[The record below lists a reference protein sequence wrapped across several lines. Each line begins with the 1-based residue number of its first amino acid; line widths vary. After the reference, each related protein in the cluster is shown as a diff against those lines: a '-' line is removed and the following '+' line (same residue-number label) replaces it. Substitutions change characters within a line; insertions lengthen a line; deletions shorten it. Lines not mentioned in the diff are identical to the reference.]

1 MKEPFFGC
9 VPLKNLEETMPDF
22 SPAARV
28 SRIKSSPSVAAA
40 ARVRELKAEGR
51 RILDLT
57 VGEPD
62 FDTPPHIKAAAV
74 AAIEAGETKYTS
86 VSGTPALQ
94 KAILGRLEY
103 HTGVRFEPDQITV
116 GGGAK
121 QVIFLALMATLDA
134 GDEVIIPAPYW
145 VSYPDMVLAND
156 GTPVIVPC
164 TEETGFKLTPE
175 ALRGAITPR
184 TKWLILNSPSNPT
197 GAVYSRQELRALA
210 AALQDFPQ
218 VNVLTDEIYDEIHFG
233 QGRIA
238 SLVEVA
244 PELRDRIFLV
254 NGVSKAYAMTGWRL
268 GYAAGPAPLIAAVNK
283 LQSQMSS
290 CPSSVSQAA
299 AAAALSGPQDFV
311 SGSVAVYRDRRDAAV
326 TGLNAV
332 DGLHCAPA
340 EGAFYAYVNCAG
352 VIGKRTPDGAEIS
365 SDEDFTLYLL
375 DAAHVATI
383 HGSAYGL
390 GPYFR
395 ISFATSLDIIQE
407 ATAAIDKA
415 VRALS

>member
-1 MKEPFFGC
+1 
-9 VPLKNLEETMPDF
+9 MPDF
-22 SPAARV
+22 SPAARA

-74 AAIEAGETKYTS
+74 AAIDAGETKYTA
-86 VSGTPALQ
+86 VSGTPVLQ

-103 HTGVRFEPDQITV
+103 HTGVRFEPDQITI

-164 TEETGFKLTPE
+164 AEEAGFKLTPD

-210 AALQDFPQ
+210 EALRDFPQ
-218 VNVLTDEIYDEIHFG
+218 VNVLTDEIYDEIYFG

-311 SGSVAVYRDRRDAAV
+311 SESVAVYRDRRDAAV
-326 TGLNAV
+326 AGLNAV

>member
-62 FDTPPHIKAAAV
+62 FDTPPHIKAAAI
-74 AAIEAGETKYTS
+74 AAIDAGETKYTA
-86 VSGTPALQ
+86 VNGTPALQ
-94 KAILGRLEY
+94 NAILGRLEY
-103 HTGVRFEPDQITV
+103 HTGLRFERDEITI

-121 QVIFLALMATLDA
+121 QVIFLALMASLDA
-134 GDEVIIPAPYW
+134 GDEVLIPAPYW

-164 TEETGFKLTPE
+164 TEDSGFKLTPD
-175 ALRGAITPR
+175 ALRNAITPR

-197 GAVYSRQELRALA
+197 GAVYSRRELRALA
-210 AALQDFPQ
+210 DVLAEFGH
-218 VNVLTDEIYDEIHFG
+218 VYVLTDEIYDEIFFG
-233 QGRIA
+233 RGRIA
-238 SLVEVA
+238 SLIEVA
-244 PELRDRIFLV
+244 PELRGRVFLV

-268 GYAAGPAPLIAAVNK
+268 GYAAGPAPLVAAVNK

-299 AAAALSGPQDFV
+299 AVAALSGPQDFV
-311 SGSVAVYRDRRDAAV
+311 RDSVDVYRERRDAAV
-326 TGLNAV
+326 AGLNAV
-332 DGLHCAPA
+332 EGLSCAPA

-352 VIGKRTPDGAEIS
+352 VIGKRTPDGAQIS

-395 ISFATSLDIIQE
+395 ISFATGLDTIQE

>member
-1 MKEPFFGC
+1 
-9 VPLKNLEETMPDF
+9 MPDF

-74 AAIEAGETKYTS
+74 AAIDAGETKYTS
-86 VSGTPALQ
+86 VSGTPVLQ

-103 HTGVRFEPDQITV
+103 HTGVRFEPDQITI

-175 ALRGAITPR
+175 TLRGAITPR

-197 GAVYSRQELRALA
+197 GAVYSRQELGALA
-210 AALQDFPQ
+210 EALRDFPQ
-218 VNVLTDEIYDEIHFG
+218 VYVLTDEIYDEIYFG

-244 PELRDRIFLV
+244 PELRERIFLV

-311 SGSVAVYRDRRDAAV
+311 SEGVEVYRDRRDAAV
-326 TGLNAV
+326 AGLNAV

-415 VRALS
+415 VRAVS